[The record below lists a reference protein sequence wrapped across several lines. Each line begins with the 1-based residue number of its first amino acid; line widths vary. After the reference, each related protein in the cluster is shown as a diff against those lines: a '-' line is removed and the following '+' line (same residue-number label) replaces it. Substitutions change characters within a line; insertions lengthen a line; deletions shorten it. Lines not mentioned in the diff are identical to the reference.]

1 MSSPARAGA
10 DAGAD
15 AARASAGFASTSLYP
30 ERSGKARAFEA
41 ETVTS
46 FETSK
51 TEATRDAYLDNAK
64 YWLIL
69 IVVWNHSLQD
79 FLRAVDRYEL
89 REWCEGDSVNVVTH
103 QHVRTVYLAL
113 NAIGMPLFTA
123 ISGYCSRG
131 WLRAAREDEATAS
144 HLLSRVRG
152 ASSSLVGTFV
162 GWQLFYMTVL
172 YYDVTPAQFWAPIGI
187 TWYLLALFM
196 WRMSILVLG
205 ALKDRYIL
213 AFSVFM
219 GLFVGFTDTAAT
231 ASGEYFLEIQRIF
244 AYSPYFFFGLLVVKP
259 KHLERLHDTPYTR
272 RAPQGF
278 VTLVVTYALLYVGM
292 YATGTKCFDEA
303 QRFIWTVDPYS
314 TSAIYSPILGLLYR
328 ILLYTATCVV
338 GAAFMAIIPTES
350 QMYTALGQ
358 RTLYCYLL
366 HILLLRG
373 YDKLMRWTWDDA
385 PLSFRIIASALWLP
399 LIVSH
404 LTLSPYMNV
413 FKCVV
418 EPEFGAL
425 WRSSR
430 TKSPL

>member
-1 MSSPARAGA
+1 MSSPSAPGA
-10 DAGAD
+10 LRGGDVK
-15 AARASAGFASTSLYP
+15 SSTSTSLYP
-30 ERSGKARAFEA
+30 ERPGESRAFEA

-46 FETSK
+46 FPTKS
-51 TEATRDAYLDNAK
+51 TESRDAYLDNAK

-79 FLRAVDRYEL
+79 FLRGVDRYEL
-89 REWCEGDSVNVVTH
+89 REWCGGDSVNVLTH
-103 QHVRTVYLAL
+103 QHARTVYLAL

-131 WLRAAREDEATAS
+131 WLRAAREDEASAA

-152 ASSSLVGTFV
+152 ASSSLIGTFV
-162 GWQLFYMTVL
+162 GWQLFYMAIL

-196 WRMSILVLG
+196 WRTSILVLG
-205 ALKDRYIL
+205 GLRDRYIL
-213 AFSVFM
+213 ASSLFM
-219 GLFVGFTDTAAT
+219 GLFVGFTDTATT
-231 ASGEYFLEIQRIF
+231 ANGMTFFDLQRIF
-244 AYSPYFFFGLLVVKP
+244 AFSPYFFFGLLVVKP
-259 KHLERLHDTPYTR
+259 KYLEQLHDTPYSR
-272 RAPQGF
+272 RAPPGF
-278 VTLVVTYALLYVGM
+278 ITLVVTYVLLYIGM
-292 YATGTKCFDEA
+292 YGTGTKCFDEA
-303 QRFIWTVDPYS
+303 QRFIWTIEPYG
-314 TSAIYSPILGLLYR
+314 TSEIYSPFLGCLYR
-328 ILLYTATCVV
+328 IALYAATCVV
-338 GAAFMAIIPTES
+338 GAAFMAIIPSES

-373 YDKLMRWTWDDA
+373 YDKLMRWTWNDA
-385 PLSFRIIASALWLP
+385 PLSFRIVASGLWLP

-418 EPEFGAL
+418 EPDFSSL

-430 TKSPL
+430 TKSVL